1 MQNELAPYAV
11 PFEGNLGRVYEDPA
25 DEFRNPFQR
34 DRDRI
39 IHSHSFR
46 RLQGKTQVFEA
57 GESDHVRTRLTHTL
71 EVAQISR
78 DVARRFLLNEDL
90 AECIALSH
98 DLGHPPFGHSGE
110 DALDEWMS
118 AHGEHFEHNEQSLRI
133 VTTLE
138 YHSGLYLGLNL
149 SGEVLEG
156 MQKHTE
162 LSFPDETPKMHSME
176 AQLVNICDEIAYT
189 SHDCDDGI
197 RTGIITVKDL
207 TDVPLAKRAH
217 VQSHERG
224 THLRGTL
231 IRLMAE
237 DLQRETNTRL
247 QKEDIKTLRDVE
259 HASTNV
265 VEFSAELRAEL
276 NELRTFL
283 VQKLYMDPRVAG
295 GKAEGK
301 EIVKKLCTAYEQKPD
316 SHIVDLQQRTE
327 SSLIIAVKDYVAGMT
342 DSFARLQAESL

>member
-1 MQNELAPYAV
+1 MVQELAPYAV
-11 PFEGNLGRVYEDPA
+11 PLEGNLGRTFEDPP

-78 DVARRFLLNEDL
+78 DMARRLNLNEDL

-110 DALDEWMS
+110 DALNEWMET
-118 AHGEHFEHNEQSLRI
+118 HGEHFEHNEQSLRI

-156 MQKHTE
+156 MQKHTD

-176 AQLVNICDEIAYT
+176 AQLVNLCDEIAYT

-217 VQSHERG
+217 QQSHERG

-237 DLQRETNTRL
+237 DLLRETNVRL
-247 QKEDIKTLRDVE
+247 QKEGIKTLRDVE
-259 HASTNV
+259 RSEDQLVQFTLG
-265 VEFSAELRAEL
+265 LRHEL

-283 VQKLYMDPRVAG
+283 MQKLYMDPRVAG
-295 GKAEGK
+295 GKQEGK
-301 EIVKKLCTAYEQKPD
+301 IIVKKLCTAYAEKPD
-316 SHIVDLQQRTE
+316 EHILDLQVRTG

-342 DSFARLQAESL
+342 DSFAREQAKSL

>member
-1 MQNELAPYAV
+1 MMDLAPYAV
-11 PFEGNLGRVYEDPA
+11 PIEGSLGRVYPDPP

-78 DVARRFLLNEDL
+78 DMARRLMLNEDL
-90 AECIALSH
+90 SECIALSH

-110 DALDEWMS
+110 DALDEWME

-156 MQKHTE
+156 MQKHTD

-176 AQLVNICDEIAYT
+176 AQLVNLCDEIAYT

-217 VQSHERG
+217 QQSHERG

-237 DLQRETNTRL
+237 DLLKETKLRLEREA
-247 QKEDIKTLRDVE
+247 IKTLRDVE
-259 HASTNV
+259 RSRDLL
-265 VEFSAELRAEL
+265 VEFSKELRSEL
-276 NELRTFL
+276 NELRNFL
-283 VQKLYMDPRVAG
+283 MQKLYLDPRVAG

-316 SHIVDLQQRTE
+316 AHILDLQKRTG
-327 SSLIIAVKDYVAGMT
+327 SSLIIAIKDYVAGMT
-342 DSFARLQAESL
+342 DAFAREQVRAM